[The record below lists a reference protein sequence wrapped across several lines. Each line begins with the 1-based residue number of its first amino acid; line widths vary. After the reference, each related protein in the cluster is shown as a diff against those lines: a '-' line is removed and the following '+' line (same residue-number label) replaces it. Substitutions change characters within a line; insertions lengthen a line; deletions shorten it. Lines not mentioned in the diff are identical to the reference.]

1 MGSKALEAQRNR
13 LYQQLAALVLLFPLT
28 CQADT
33 GVTRT
38 PIIDAEPGTVGLG
51 FGLRYGDSP
60 YVGVDSISSVRN
72 DLDFDLLPMYLYEGD
87 YLWAHGTSWGV
98 HAYRN
103 DWFEADA
110 LVRARFNRLEPD
122 ASPAL
127 AGVTDRKQSLDGGI
141 GIGVRGVWGHLR
153 AEWVTDVLD
162 VNNGEE
168 LELTYRHTWSNRR
181 WSVSPFVSLVW
192 QDEQLTDYYYG
203 VSEAESTTGRPVYRG
218 KDQTFYRVGL
228 NTSYQLT
235 SRWWLYGN
243 LVREELGDNAANSPL
258 TDRSHLVGAFLG
270 SSYYFGNLK
279 QATIDSGDTSG
290 SRLHEWS
297 WKVYYGYTADE
308 TFHKVHRGYF
318 QESERVDTN
327 LAGVTFGKLLLDGPR
342 VDYYGRFSL
351 NRRLEHE
358 YQDDFWEYNLYVMA
372 MGKGYFP
379 RNDREVFR
387 YGFGFGFSYAE
398 EISAIERA
406 KQSERGENTARFLN
420 YLEAQVDLPLRNFFE
435 ASTVR
440 DCYAGISIIH
450 RSGIFATAD
459 ILNNVSGGSDVL
471 AAHLECMQ

>member
-1 MGSKALEAQRNR
+1 M
-13 LYQQLAALVLLFPLT
+13 
-28 CQADT
+28 
-33 GVTRT
+33 
-38 PIIDAEPGTVGLG
+38 
-51 FGLRYGDSP
+51 
-60 YVGVDSISSVRN
+60 
-72 DLDFDLLPMYLYEGD
+72 
-87 YLWAHGTSWGV
+87 
-98 HAYRN
+98 
-103 DWFEADA
+103 
-110 LVRARFNRLEPD
+110 
-122 ASPAL
+122 
-127 AGVTDRKQSLDGGI
+127 
-141 GIGVRGVWGHLR
+141 
-153 AEWVTDVLD
+153 
-162 VNNGEE
+162 
-168 LELTYRHTWSNRR
+168 
-181 WSVSPFVSLVW
+181 
-192 QDEQLTDYYYG
+192 
-203 VSEAESTTGRPVYRG
+203 
-218 KDQTFYRVGL
+218 
-228 NTSYQLT
+228 
-235 SRWWLYGN
+235 
-243 LVREELGDNAANSPL
+243 
-258 TDRSHLVGAFLG
+258 
-270 SSYYFGNLK
+270 
-279 QATIDSGDTSG
+279 
-290 SRLHEWS
+290 
-297 WKVYYGYTADE
+297 YYGYTADE